1 MKLKLVRIRREFQV
15 RYSAAARSRE
25 MERNSVSEGWVC
37 MRRQKVDTA
46 TPAEQRKAERK
57 ALNGKEPTIAM
68 YTACTNAEAAD
79 ARATQSSAMI
89 DLGVLLL
96 YCSTAVSPT

>member
-1 MKLKLVRIRREFQV
+1 MKLKLVRIRREF
-15 RYSAAARSRE
+15 RSISRERAAAE
-25 MERNSVSEGWVC
+25 YLTWNSLPEGWVC

-46 TPAEQRKAERK
+46 TPAEQRNAERK